1 MDSSSSPSSFS
12 AEECRARLLAV
23 RQPPLYCCHCHCH
36 YLCLCQRGDSE
47 RSPCDQQATCKT
59 DQPRVITT
67 FAPTSSPRRIVPPRA
82 MLEPSPGYSCL
93 GDRPDKKKA
102 TVPARTCPVSHAL
115 PFLPFSRSGQ
125 QFAAPVWAR
134 CTPITPAPPRSLHA
148 VLMSWHCCCHL
159 SSIPANTLVHVQPCY
174 PR

>member
-1 MDSSSSPSSFS
+1 LVSSSPASLPSSSSS

-23 RQPPLYCCHCHCH
+23 RQPPPLYCHC
-36 YLCLCQRGDSE
+36 LCLCQRGDSE

-67 FAPTSSPRRIVPPRA
+67 SPPTSSPRRIVPPRA
-82 MLEPSPGYSCL
+82 MLEPSGYSRL
-93 GDRPDKKKA
+93 DDSLDKKA
-102 TVPARTCPVSHAL
+102 NAPARTCPVSHAPFCFAL
-115 PFLPFSRSGQ
+115 PCSRSGQ
-125 QFAAPVWAR
+125 QFAALAWAR
-134 CTPITPAPPRSLHA
+134 CTPITSAPPRSLHA